1 MEYSTRERI
10 KKYLRHFF
18 MPDKREKGLMDC
30 FSEKTYKGTMKVFAA
45 MEPVVNISGI
55 KKQIADWL
63 YME

>member
-1 MEYSTRERI
+1 
-10 KKYLRHFF
+10 
-18 MPDKREKGLMDC
+18 MDC